1 MKENITTLD
10 DTWQEDNIEEDSH
23 FGAWAGG
30 VSSGSQLTQQQLL
43 LVEEDHNIMLQ
54 RREAEVRSIVKSILD
69 LNEIFKDLAHM
80 VADQVIYIFHFSI
93 FLRMKKNCITFIEL
107 ENHCCGD

>member
-1 MKENITTLD
+1 MFLGLNSREERSKEFFDTDMQENITTLD
-10 DTWQEDNIEEDSH
+10 DTWHEDNMEDSH

-54 RREAEVRSIVKSILD
+54 RREAEVRSIVKSIVD

-80 VADQVIYIFHFSI
+80 VADQVIYILLFF
-93 FLRMKKNCITFIEL
+93 FFF
-107 ENHCCGD
+107 